1 MVWDREVKRIRCSRQ
16 IFSTDLRE
24 WVGFAHIH
32 GMSRA
37 IAFLAVLALLTLRF
51 IDGTAHDHAHMQ
63 DASAS
68 VAMVV
73 QDADAGCG
81 SNDFHAAAHCASH
94 MADSMQREH
103 AAPMAG
109 EPAVRNLVPVTWSV
123 LNDGRILSPPVRP
136 PLA

>member
-1 MVWDREVKRIRCSRQ
+1 MGE
-16 IFSTDLRE
+16 DLRRGD
-24 WVGFAHIH
+24 GFAHIQ

-51 IDGTAHDHAHMQ
+51 IDGASHGHAHEH
-63 DASAS
+63 DASVTAA
-68 VAMVV
+68 VLM

-94 MADSMQREH
+94 MADTMQREY

-109 EPAVRNLVPVTWSV
+109 EPMTRNLVPVRWSV

-136 PLA
+136 PLV

>member
-1 MVWDREVKRIRCSRQ
+1 MVE
-16 IFSTDLRE
+16 DLRHG
-24 WVGFAHIH
+24 VGFAHIQ

-51 IDGTAHDHAHMQ
+51 IDGASHNHAHEL
-63 DASAS
+63 DASATS
-68 VAMVV
+68 AVLV

-81 SNDFHAAAHCASH
+81 SNDFHAAAHCASQ
-94 MADSMQREH
+94 MADAMQREH
-103 AAPMAG
+103 VAPMAV
-109 EPAVRNLVPVTWSV
+109 EPTARNLVPVSWSV